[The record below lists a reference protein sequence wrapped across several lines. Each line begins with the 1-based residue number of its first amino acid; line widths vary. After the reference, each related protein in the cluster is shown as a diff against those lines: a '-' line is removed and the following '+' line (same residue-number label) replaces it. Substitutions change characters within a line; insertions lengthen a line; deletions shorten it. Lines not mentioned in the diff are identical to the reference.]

1 MIYVLYGQP
10 ASGKTSLGIA
20 LANCLGTDF
29 IIDGDEFRWMFKNN
43 NYGREGREE
52 NIKKAN
58 TVATYLN
65 KKGHYVI
72 MSLVNP
78 YRHLR
83 GELRENNK
91 DRVVEVLLKSN
102 RELRKE
108 YHVEDFEI
116 GNPEYIMNTD
126 QEIEDSWGQ
135 LKGLLKIEKKDNLD
149 KLPPEGSLGG
159 HY

>member
-20 LANCLGTDF
+20 LANCLDTDF
-29 IIDGDEFRWMFKNN
+29 VIDGDEFRWMFKNN

-65 KKGHYVI
+65 KKGCHVI

-78 YRHLR
+78 YEKFRD
-83 GELRENNK
+83 ELVK
-91 DRVVEVLLKSN
+91 DNERQVVEIYLYSARK
-102 RELRKE
+102 LRKE
-108 YHVEDFEI
+108 YHVEDFEV
-116 GNPEYIMNTD
+116 GNPHCIINTD
-126 QEIEDSWGQ
+126 EEIEITWER
-135 LKGLLKIEKKDNLD
+135 LKKRLRI
-149 KLPPEGSLGG
+149 
-159 HY
+159 